1 MFLTS
6 DCCFKLR
13 IIILS
18 MYLFGDIA
26 VRIRSW
32 RNKSINKIFDLS
44 LSPKPLYE
52 HNRAEEIEFKL
63 F

>member
-26 VRIRSW
+26 VRI
-32 RNKSINKIFDLS
+32 DLS